1 MAPPRVTNNQN
12 SLEIQGVPF
21 LTLILLANNLPPITA
36 SAVQHPWAIT
46 VPTVTYQKST
56 NQLQT

>member
-1 MAPPRVTNNQN
+1 MAPPRVTNNQH
-12 SLEIQGVPF
+12 SFEIQGAPF

-36 SAVQHPWAIT
+36 RAVQHPCAIT